1 MVITDAPHEQS
12 DACEFLARARAGD
25 AQAFCRL
32 IEPLQLR
39 LFRQAVALSGDLS
52 AAEDLICF
60 RTRQYSETAT
70 DTTSTRLTARIRNHQ
85 SIRTTP

>member
-1 MVITDAPHEQS
+1 MMFPFAKFD
-12 DACEFLARARAGD
+12 
-25 AQAFCRL
+25 QASGG
-32 IEPLQLR
+32 
-39 LFRQAVALSGDLS
+39 ASLSLPVSFPGPSNSALS

-85 SIRTTP
+85 SIRTTH